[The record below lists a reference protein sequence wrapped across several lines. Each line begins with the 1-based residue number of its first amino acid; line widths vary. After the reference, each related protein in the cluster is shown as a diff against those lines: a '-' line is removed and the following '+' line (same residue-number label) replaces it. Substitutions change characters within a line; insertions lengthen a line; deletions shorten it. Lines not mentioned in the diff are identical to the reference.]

1 MGIPVQAG
9 SQGVA
14 GVICPVASR
23 IEGRVRARLAPLL
36 ILVARPRP
44 TDRIAKVAERG
55 QHIDVLTANTPP
67 PTPIRLPRQDA
78 GWRHVR

>member
-23 IEGRVRARLAPLL
+23 IEGSVRARLAPLL
-36 ILVARPRP
+36 ILVASQAEAE
-44 TDRIAKVAERG
+44 RIATVAERG
-55 QHIDVLTANTPP
+55 QRI
-67 PTPIRLPRQDA
+67 
-78 GWRHVR
+78 